1 MVEKDNL
8 AKTVS
13 KNSLYT
19 VIYNVWYLGSRLV
32 LTPLILSYVSIEEY
46 GLWSYCFVVLGY
58 LALTAFGFNS
68 TYIRYAADY
77 RSRDENDK
85 LNELFS
91 TGLISMIIFS
101 SVLFSIFW
109 CLVPWLVSILG
120 IDPELQGTARG
131 LMIGTAAI
139 FVVNFTLAGYQSILE
154 GEQLITLVRKIHLIA
169 SVLEIVL
176 IILLFQMGVGVFSLL
191 WAYSA
196 RLFLVI
202 LLTIIF
208 AHRVF
213 PFLRLSVKLFRKD
226 ALKKFAGF
234 GNQMNL
240 LGFLALLI
248 NSVDRILITRFLH
261 LGAVGLYE
269 IGRKLPNIGLMLPS
283 SIAGTV
289 MPAASHLEGS
299 SQQEKL
305 KQVYL
310 AATRYLMI
318 LSSIPY
324 AFLILFAHRIIEV
337 WVGRGYIESVHVM
350 QVLAIGTFI
359 NLFTGI
365 GTACVRGIGK
375 PRYEIQYTA
384 LSAGI
389 ILATAPF
396 LIHTMGIIGA
406 AVAYSIGQTIG
417 SIYFLW
423 LVNRLFDVSWRRFA
437 DKVLSPVLLI
447 ILMGIPS
454 FLMCN
459 ALWPRFGMS
468 RWSGLT
474 VLFVSGVCY
483 VIFSFIVL
491 VVFQKKFFSGGER
504 KKLSSFKLPSPLGGF
519 WIKLWRTE

>member
-1 MVEKDNL
+1 
-8 AKTVS
+8 
-13 KNSLYT
+13 
-19 VIYNVWYLGSRLV
+19 VWYLGSRLV

-337 WVGRGYIESVHVM
+337 WVGRGYIES
-350 QVLAIGTFI
+350 
-359 NLFTGI
+359 
-365 GTACVRGIGK
+365 
-375 PRYEIQYTA
+375 
-384 LSAGI
+384 GI

-396 LIHTMGIIGA
+396 LVHTMGIIGA